1 MSVRNRRRLRRTTA
15 AVSQCSPAIAPSR
28 RLLRCIRLLPCQPT
42 ISSLAADRR
51 ARDCGAFH
59 RAAAK
64 ASRGPGQA
72 ALRKDFHRERA
83 ANWQPDDEIPAEVL
97 EFFVP
102 EVEEHLQTITDCL
115 LALEANPNEEDI
127 HRLFRSMHTIK
138 GSAAQVG
145 WQRIATI
152 AHRAEDL
159 VGRLRDGE
167 LKPSATIID
176 LCLESVDVLKKL
188 IYRQWEDEAS
198 FQLAARTLI
207 ARLDHIAPAET

>member
-1 MSVRNRRRLRRTTA
+1 M
-15 AVSQCSPAIAPSR
+15 
-28 RLLRCIRLLPCQPT
+28 
-42 ISSLAADRR
+42 
-51 ARDCGAFH
+51 
-59 RAAAK
+59 
-64 ASRGPGQA
+64 
-72 ALRKDFHRERA
+72 
-83 ANWQPDDEIPAEVL
+83 L

-115 LALEANPNEEDI
+115 LALEANPNAEDI

-167 LKPSATIID
+167 LQPSATIVD
-176 LCLESVDVLKKL
+176 LCLETVDVLKKL
-188 IYRQWEDEAS
+188 IYRQWDDEAS
-198 FQLAARTLI
+198 FQLAAV
-207 ARLDHIAPAET
+207 AR